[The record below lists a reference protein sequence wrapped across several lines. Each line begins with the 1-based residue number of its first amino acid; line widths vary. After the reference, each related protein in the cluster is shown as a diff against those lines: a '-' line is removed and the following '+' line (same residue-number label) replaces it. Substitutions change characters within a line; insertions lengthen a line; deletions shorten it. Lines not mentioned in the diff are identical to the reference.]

1 MSWTCKTFIFS
12 QKRGSDISSLSL
24 ELNIHQQIL
33 YDIASNSAGDTAD
46 DLLYAN
52 HLIASK
58 IETKVNEDRKHPEV
72 RVFMVCLQLFHSYV
86 IIDELLSLR
95 RLPIAILLLAN
106 W

>member
-33 YDIASNSAGDTAD
+33 YDIASNAGDTAD

-58 IETKVNEDRKHPEV
+58 IETKVNEDQKHPEV